1 MTVVVVVVMIVM
13 IMSDFDLK
21 ILHVTTLPVVL
32 GRRLVV
38 LFVFFV
44 VDWIV
49 LHCLV
54 IVFVFLLYLTELYCA
69 HTWYLSFFVRQ
80 RHFEAWKMYAK
91 KCINLQIHDL
101 QQTA

>member
-1 MTVVVVVVMIVM
+1 MVMTVVVVVVMIVM

-44 VDWIV
+44 VD
-49 LHCLV
+49 
-54 IVFVFLLYLTELYCA
+54 
-69 HTWYLSFFVRQ
+69 
-80 RHFEAWKMYAK
+80 
-91 KCINLQIHDL
+91 
-101 QQTA
+101 